1 MSGREE
7 KLVRAYSAGVQAGNN
22 ATLNAIARWLEGV
35 SKQFEERGETDASQ
49 LVLRLAQ
56 VPLDA
61 LKTNEAN
68 LKKVTP
74 DSQPM
79 ISLNNRPGILP
90 DN

>member
-22 ATLNAIARWLEGV
+22 ATLNAIKVWLE
-35 SKQFEERGETDASQ
+35 S
-49 LVLRLAQ
+49 LAQ
-56 VPLDA
+56 RFAEGGEQEAAELCQRLSKVPADA
-61 LKTNEAN
+61 LRVNEAN

-74 DSQPM
+74 DSAPM
-79 ISLNNRPGILP
+79 ISFNNRPGILP